1 MRASMTLLDVL
12 NDDDVAWLKRSCRRV
27 TLRAGEVLVECDREG
42 GDVVILLDGRCGV
55 RAADG
60 SSLGTLTRGDIV
72 GEVTFIDGRRTLAR
86 VAAQTAMVGAALA
99 RVDLESR
106 LQQEPEF
113 AARFYLG
120 VARVLAYRLRR
131 NLQTSLRKGQDALDA
146 GQEFEGELD
155 LAGLDGTARAGARL
169 TDLYEHLR

>member
-1 MRASMTLLDVL
+1 MRASMTLFDVL
-12 NDDDVAWLKRSCRRV
+12 NDDDVAWLRTICRRV
-27 TLRAGEVLVECDREG
+27 TLRAGDVLIECDREG
-42 GDVVILLDGRCGV
+42 GDVVILLDGRCSV

-60 SSLGTLTRGDIV
+60 SSLGTLTRGDVV

-86 VAAQTAMVGAALA
+86 VAAETPVVGAAVA
-99 RVDLESR
+99 RADLEAR
-106 LQQEPEF
+106 LQASPAF

-131 NLQTSLRKGQDALDA
+131 NLQATLRRGEDVLDA
-146 GQEFEGELD
+146 SREFEGELD

-169 TDLYEHLR
+169 AGLYDHLR